1 MSCLSAMGD
10 QLSQWRGYAEG
21 GGYAIHYDAKPLR
34 SSIRLYGLDGPNRF
48 GERNALDQIAYET
61 EDAGRYVEEILARLI
76 PAICEQFH
84 LDPDSG
90 RDALAFSYEFALIEL
105 EDALGKMKNPAF
117 KEEQEFRIMARLPEK
132 SWDSQNSFHD
142 TSGVGSSRE

>member
-1 MSCLSAMGD
+1 MGD

-84 LDPDSG
+84 LDPAFGSRCTSVLLRVRAHRAGG
-90 RDALAFSYEFALIEL
+90 RSWKD
-105 EDALGKMKNPAF
+105 
-117 KEEQEFRIMARLPEK
+117 EEP
-132 SWDSQNSFHD
+132 
-142 TSGVGSSRE
+142 GV